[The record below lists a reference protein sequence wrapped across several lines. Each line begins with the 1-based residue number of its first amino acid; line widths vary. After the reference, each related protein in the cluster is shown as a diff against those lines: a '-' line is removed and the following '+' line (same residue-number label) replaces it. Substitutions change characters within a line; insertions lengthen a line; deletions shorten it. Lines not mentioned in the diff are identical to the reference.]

1 MRVNQLIDIINFLLQ
16 YDIVEFDDGNGY
28 MCESN
33 RLTILFLQDTIIFI
47 DSFLKAT
54 TFKKLS
60 EKEILLFYDIIKLK
74 ELSRR

>member
-1 MRVNQLIDIINFLLQ
+1 VRVNQLIDIINFLLQ